1 MTPVDETLKAIFR
14 AARDGDADTLLSL
27 IGTSQDRLHAQ
38 TPFGTPLHIAAARGD
53 ITLVKALVNL
63 GADIDRRGGTF
74 DGAAINL
81 AASKGQVEIVEY
93 LLECQAKLDVSDPE
107 RNPLWGGIYV
117 GNVEIVKMLVASGID
132 ATIRYSGKN
141 MTNMG
146 ALDFAF
152 ERGQVEVAEFL
163 QTLPSMR
170 DS

>member
-1 MTPVDETLKAIFR
+1 MTSIDETSRAIFS
-14 AARDGDADTLLSL
+14 AAREGDADTLLSL

-38 TPFGTPLHIAAARGD
+38 TPFGTLLHITYARGD
-53 ITLVKALVNL
+53 IALVKELINL

-74 DGAAINL
+74 DGTAINL

-93 LLECQAKLDVSDPE
+93 LLECQAELDVSDPE
-107 RNPLWGGIYV
+107 RKLLWGGIDS
-117 GNVEIVKMLVASGID
+117 GSVEIVKLLVAAGID
-132 ATIRYSGKN
+132 ATVRYSGKN

-146 ALDFAF
+146 ALDFAI

-170 DS
+170 VN